1 MLVLQDSV
9 FFLKPKSHTRF
20 HALPSFSIEGR
31 LHRCLPG
38 PCGRGEALSLLP
50 LPELVTLYQVS
61 NVWINSKA
69 HLLILGRAHADRPLH
84 DPPKWVCSFRGT
96 SSSCLSWLHQ
106 WPILHPFAAGI
117 SLPSWQ
123 PSGVG
128 VRGRI
133 NTNQTLQPRQRRHCR
148 PDLQDARGCAG
159 CPAGTPL
166 TAPPSLSWL
175 SVFVLES
182 LGALLIH

>member
-38 PCGRGEALSLLP
+38 PCRRGEALSLLT

-84 DPPKWVCSFRGT
+84 GPPKRVCSFRGT

-123 PSGVG
+123 PSGVR

-133 NTNQTLQPRQRRHCR
+133 HTNQTLQPRQRRHCR
-148 PDLQDARGCAG
+148 PDPQDRHMAVQAARLV
-159 CPAGTPL
+159 PL
-166 TAPPSLSWL
+166 SRLRPLSPDSLSL
-175 SVFVLES
+175 F
-182 LGALLIH
+182 